1 MEILFYRYNSICE
14 PDILQVFADFGIT
27 VHTEGMEMTN
37 KQITPGQCAEKIAGW
52 LTTHSVAFVF
62 SINFYPAISYTC
74 NHFKVPYVCWS
85 VDSPVPELFS
95 NALKNEW
102 NRIFMFDR
110 AQYEYFSPVN
120 PDCIFYLPLA
130 TNVRRWEDVILNM
143 TDDDFVKYDADV
155 SFVGSLYTEK
165 CRYDALLRAYSD
177 TPDIISAQPATSGG
191 AASSVL
197 NDGNPATTEG
207 AQSVISS
214 YTRGFVDGLMEA
226 QLKVYGYNFIADNLT
241 DRVISEIA
249 GADLNFY
256 EGSDTYTDTRRY
268 LVSHQYI
275 GMKLAALER
284 ERTLNRLA
292 KHFRVTLY
300 TNSDT
305 EALRNVDCRG
315 AVHSLTAMPK
325 VFHAS
330 KINLNMTMRP
340 IETGLSLRVWD
351 ILGCGGFL
359 LTNYQAEIPEY
370 FEIGK
375 ELETYESMEEL
386 EQKVQYY
393 LTHDDERMEIAI
405 NGYEKVAKQHTYE
418 HRITEMLRI
427 LSGQPN

>member
-14 PDILQVFADFGIT
+14 PDILQVFSGFGIT
-27 VHTEGMEMTN
+27 VHTEEMEMTD
-37 KQITPGQCAEKIAGW
+37 KRITPKQCAAKVTEW
-52 LTTHSVAFVF
+52 LTSHPLAFVF
-62 SINFYPAISYTC
+62 SVNFFPAISYTC

-102 NRIFMFDR
+102 NRIFLFDK
-110 AQYEYFSPVN
+110 AQYQFFHPLN
-120 PDCIFYLPLA
+120 PEHIFYLPLA
-130 TNVRRWEDVILNM
+130 TNVKRWENVILNM
-143 TDDDFVKYDADV
+143 KDDDYAEYDADV

-165 CRYDALLRAYSD
+165 CRYDTL
-177 TPDIISAQPATSGG
+177 TISP
-191 AASSVL
+191 
-197 NDGNPATTEG
+197 
-207 AQSVISS
+207 

-226 QLKVYGYNFIADNLT
+226 QMKVYGYNFIPDNLN

-249 GADLNFY
+249 AADPDFY

-292 KHFRVTLY
+292 EHFHVTLY
-300 TNSDT
+300 THSDT
-305 EALRNVDCRG
+305 STLKGVDCRG
-315 AVHSLTAMPK
+315 GVNTLTEMPK

-359 LTNYQAEIPEY
+359 LTNFQSEIPEY

-375 ELETYESMEEL
+375 DLETYESMEEL
-386 EQKVQYY
+386 GQKVQYY
-393 LTHDDERMEIAI
+393 LTHEEDRIEIAI
-405 NGYEKVAKQHTYE
+405 NGYEKTAKFHTYE
-418 HRITEMLRI
+418 LRLAEMIRI
-427 LSGQPN
+427 LSEQNV